1 VKTGPFFM
9 HPIYVCG
16 CGRSL
21 ARSKESL
28 SAQREITGVSINI
41 SKGRMPI
48 RQSLKGDIG
57 ILSLTWS
64 QVNVIISFNIEIRII
79 QCIGSLK
86 EG

>member
-16 CGRSL
+16 CDRSL

-28 SAQREITGVSINI
+28 SAQRETSVNINI

>member
-16 CGRSL
+16 CDRSL

-28 SAQREITGVSINI
+28 SAQRETSVNINI

-86 EG
+86 ES